1 MSTSSY
7 KMNMFQALMILM
19 LSNGLACH
27 VIVNPML
34 LDASGR
40 DAWITVISA
49 GAFFIPW
56 SLLLYYMMKKS
67 SMQNWQS
74 WLARHTHPA
83 LSWILLLP
91 VCIHLYLI
99 GLGTVIQTAN
109 WSVSNYLP
117 ASSAFQL
124 AILLVLICLL
134 LASWGIRIIA
144 IASGVLLPVVI
155 ILGFFVGISN
165 SSVKDYTL
173 LMPVLEHGWRPV
185 INGLVYA
192 GSAYMELLALL
203 LLQHHIR
210 GKVKPWHLL
219 LYSSFIVIM
228 MNGPVIG
235 AITEFGPLEAAMQMT
250 SPYEQWRLLRI
261 GQYVEHLD
269 FFSIFQWLSG
279 ASIRVSLPVFILADV
294 LPLRSSRKKAVF
306 ILAVMASYLV
316 YTILP
321 ANNWTLYLLMFD
333 YFMPISLAVLLPL
346 SLIWSLCAA
355 FAKPDRRNANESSK
369 PDNGPPAAPQ
379 PTG

>member
-1 MSTSSY
+1 
-7 KMNMFQALMILM
+7 
-19 LSNGLACH
+19 
-27 VIVNPML
+27 
-34 LDASGR
+34 
-40 DAWITVISA
+40 
-49 GAFFIPW
+49 
-56 SLLLYYMMKKS
+56 
-67 SMQNWQS
+67 
-74 WLARHTHPA
+74 
-83 LSWILLLP
+83 
-91 VCIHLYLI
+91 
-99 GLGTVIQTAN
+99 
-109 WSVSNYLP
+109 
-117 ASSAFQL
+117 
-124 AILLVLICLL
+124 
-134 LASWGIRIIA
+134 
-144 IASGVLLPVVI
+144 
-155 ILGFFVGISN
+155 
-165 SSVKDYTL
+165 
-173 LMPVLEHGWRPV
+173 MPVLEHGWRPV

-192 GSAYMELLALL
+192 GSAYMELLALM

-210 GKVKPWHLL
+210 GKAKPWHLL